1 MKSNVLALCLTGALV
16 APPFLP
22 GNIQPAKA
30 EIDKIMTAEEI
41 LNEPQSLIRAG
52 CVLGWILNRLG
63 KDLHSPKRIQELADS
78 WWEDEQELDE
88 PLYSSRDK
96 ALEQVIEYS
105 KAIKLHCPN
114 VN

>member
-41 LNEPQSLIRAG
+41 LDEPKALLRAM
-52 CVLGWILNRLG
+52 CVLGWILNRFG
-63 KDLHSPKRIQELADS
+63 KDLHSPNRIQEMADS
-78 WWEDEQELDE
+78 WWEEAQELDE
-88 PLYSSRDK
+88 PLYSSKDK

-105 KAIKLHCPN
+105 EAIKMQCPN
-114 VN
+114 VK